1 MADEEIDRDPFDTVA
16 AEFVAR
22 QRRGEHPSVTE
33 YASKYPEMAEEL
45 HELLPTIAAME
56 RLKTQREQTSR
67 MRASLGSVKIET
79 LGEFRILWEIGRGGM
94 GIVFEAEQP
103 SLRRRVAIKV
113 LPRHALMNAEHLK
126 RFERE
131 AQIAAQLHHPNIVSV
146 FGVGQHDGYHYYVME
161 LVTGTALD
169 KIIERLAGN
178 GQTARLVGDTLP
190 FGRGDTGGKQV
201 DYWTTVAGMG
211 RQVARALDYA
221 HSRGT
226 LHCDIKP
233 ANLLV
238 DAEGVVRVT
247 DFGVAKAMQFDR
259 VTQTGDVTG
268 TLQYIAPERFRGQ
281 TDARSDVYSLGLT
294 LYELL
299 TLRSALG
306 EGSRH
311 ELLRRIMDGS
321 PAPPRQVNPQI
332 PRDLETIVLK
342 AIAHDPAGR
351 YPSARALAEDLDRY
365 IVDMPIQAR
374 RSGLFQRGWRWCRR
388 NRIVAALSAAVVV
401 LTSLI
406 VVLATVNRGRN
417 SQPLD
422 QAPASEVRQKGPADS
437 AFPPPSDGPFEIRP
451 EGKLRPPPEGWRERP
466 PRRDPMVGRP
476 PRPDDWGPG
485 PRDHPLP
492 RELEGRA
499 GPPDRPEDRGGPSD
513 RPPKPGDAGDEFDR
527 PRGPPP
533 DRPPFGRGMPPPP
546 REREHDPPRD
556 DAKSF

>member
-1 MADEEIDRDPFDTVA
+1 MTDDEIDRDPFEAVA

-33 YASKYPEMAEEL
+33 YVARYPEVAEEL

-67 MRASLGSVKIET
+67 MRASLGSVKLER
-79 LGEFRILWEIGRGGM
+79 LGEFRIVREIGRGGM
-94 GIVFEAEQP
+94 GIVFEAEQE

-113 LPRHALMNAEHLK
+113 LPRHALINAEHLT

-146 FGVGQHDGYHYYVME
+146 FGVGEHDGYHYYVMQ
-161 LVTGTALD
+161 LVSGIGLD
-169 KIIERLAGN
+169 KIITRMAEEAGERSPLPPI
-178 GQTARLVGDTLP
+178 GDTLP
-190 FGRGDTGGKQV
+190 YHIGDTGGKNLG
-201 DYWTTVAGMG
+201 YWKTVAGMG
-211 RQVARALDYA
+211 LQVARALHYA
-221 HSRGT
+221 HSQGT

-233 ANLLV
+233 ANLLL

-311 ELLRRIMDGS
+311 ELFRRIMDGS
-321 PAPPRQVNPQI
+321 PAPPRQINPQI

-342 AIAHDPAGR
+342 AIAHDPASR
-351 YPSARALAEDLDRY
+351 YASAGALAEDLERY
-365 IVDMPIQAR
+365 VADLPIQAR
-374 RSGLFQRGWRWCRR
+374 RTGFVERGWRWCRR
-388 NRIVAALSAAVVV
+388 NRTIAALSAAVVG
-401 LTSLI
+401 LTALI
-406 VVLATVNRGRN
+406 VVLATVHRGRDLRR
-417 SQPLD
+417 LD
-422 QAPASEVRQKGPADS
+422 QVPVDGVRHETVPDWN
-437 AFPPPSDGPFEIRP
+437 F
-451 EGKLRPPPEGWRERP
+451 RP
-466 PRRDPMVGRP
+466 PREGVRPMDRGPDDLGPGMGLGGPPPGLHDRRP
-476 PRPDDWGPG
+476 PRGP
-485 PRDHPLP
+485 
-492 RELEGRA
+492 EGRDMR
-499 GPPDRPEDRGGPSD
+499 PDRPRKPGGEWDDLD
-513 RPPKPGDAGDEFDR
+513 RPP
-527 PRGPPP
+527 GPPLG
-533 DRPPFGRGMPPPP
+533 RPPFGRGFPPP
-546 REREHDPPRD
+546 RERENPPRED
-556 DAKSF
+556 DPNGF